1 MSPKNKKMKL
11 SKEGLKKLTEIIK
24 PGENKKSMLADTVAS
39 HKESEKIKVLMS
51 KEGLKKL
58 TEIIKPGEN
67 KKSMLADTVASHTK
81 EMLADTVASHKE
93 SEKVKVLNFQES
105 SDLEKIAS
113 SAPLQKNLEKEQE
126 NFYSLKQEKKDEKY
140 QTANTEKMQEKFK
153 PSMHLGESRLKE
165 EFKEQELKYTA
176 NSKKM
181 YKPR

>member
-1 MSPKNKKMKL
+1 M
-11 SKEGLKKLTEIIK
+11 
-24 PGENKKSMLADTVAS
+24 
-39 HKESEKIKVLMS
+39 
-51 KEGLKKL
+51 
-58 TEIIKPGEN
+58 
-67 KKSMLADTVASHTK
+67 
-81 EMLADTVASHKE
+81 
-93 SEKVKVLNFQES
+93 LNFQES